1 MTNRKKT
8 PSWLP
13 VLILASLGISI
24 GPHQVLTR
32 TSEVSRA
39 LSPVLSSYEVIRMA
53 PGEIEQQVRTTGELR
68 LRFDETDFYF
78 NLEPHDMRAPNYQA
92 VEIGPG
98 GVRWTLPPQPV
109 HTFKGV
115 LAGREDTQGRF
126 NLTDSG
132 VEGVVYAP
140 EGWVYV
146 EPLRNY
152 LPSAPAGELVVYRH
166 SDIKPGEALKCGVS
180 LPKRL
185 QQGVEQVTAQVE
197 AATPTKYEFD
207 IATEADY
214 EYVQALGGSVAAN
227 REIEGILNQVE
238 GVYQSELLLQLRI
251 SYQNAWGIADDPY
264 TATNARDLLREF
276 TEYWNANYL
285 HKQDY
290 DLAHLWTARE
300 RDDRSVGGIAWNRAV
315 CSFRTFSYGL
325 STRQAGVPGKYVT
338 PAHEI
343 GHNFGATHPDE
354 VDPPV
359 SICINT
365 AMGGTIWG
373 GGNKQLTFCQFS
385 RDQIAEHVSGNNS
398 CLGAQDISLRPP
410 TGLSATV
417 TSNSRIRLDWQDN
430 SNDEMGF
437 ILQARNQASGY
448 WFEVGTTAAD
458 VETFLSGSLFPGT
471 TYVFRVQAFN
481 DMQTSAFSNHAVAMT
496 PAGTQP
502 VAEWRID
509 TIAGRTDNDGDNGP
523 ALRARLADA
532 TDVALDRSGNVYI
545 ADPELNTVRRVD
557 TTGTVTTVAGTGE
570 RGYGGDGGRAVEAQL
585 NGPIGVAV
593 DADGNLYFS
602 DIGNDRVRRVD
613 TRGIITTVA
622 GTGEEGYSG
631 DGGPSVEAQLSAPRG
646 LAVDSSGNLF
656 IADTGNHAIR
666 RVDTTGTITTV
677 AGTGVRG
684 NSGDGGPA
692 VEALLNT
699 PRGIAVDGAGNL
711 FIADTRTYTVRR
723 VDTAGIITT
732 IAGTG
737 EAGYSGDGGPA
748 VSAQLSAPY
757 RVAVDVAGNLLI
769 ADTWNHRV
777 RRVDTTGT
785 ITTVAGIGGIGINN
799 EGAYSGD
806 GGPAVEAL
814 LNIPIGIAVDGAG
827 NLYIA
832 DNGNGRIRR
841 VDTAGIITTI
851 AGIGEN
857 SHSGDGGP
865 AVEALLNLPRGIA
878 VDGTGNLYI
887 ADTGNHR
894 IRRVDTAGIIT
905 SIAGTGEAGYGGDG
919 GPAVEA
925 LLNSPRGIAVD
936 GAGNLFIA
944 DYENSRIR
952 RVDSM
957 GIITTVAGSGN
968 SGGSTED
975 GQLAVDAGLSS
986 LHDVAVDGSGNVY
999 IAEPGHD
1006 QILRVDANGVITTV
1020 AGVGYIRAYIL
1031 GLEDFSGD
1039 GGPAV
1044 EASLSSP
1051 YGVAVDNSGDVFL
1064 ADTWNH
1070 RIRRV
1075 DSSGIITT
1083 VAGIGDGR
1091 FRRYN
1096 GPADLAG
1103 LSRPRDVS
1111 LDGASNVYIADS
1123 GYNSIRRVDSS
1134 GIITTIAGN
1143 ERTGFYGDGGPA
1155 VEAHLNDPQAV
1166 AVDSSGNVYIADTR
1180 NHRIRVLTHPPQ
1192 APTRLT
1198 ATAVSSSRIDLAWQ
1212 DTSTN
1217 EKGFRI
1223 ERRVGGT
1230 GDWVEIG
1237 TVATN
1242 VTTFLDEGLGP
1253 LTTHHY
1259 RVRVFNI
1266 TGASVLSNEAM
1277 ATTLEALS
1285 PTMTQ
1290 FTPTSGP
1297 VGTRVTLTGTKLFEA
1312 TSIEFNG
1319 VSALEFEIVSGTRIE
1334 VIVPPGATSG
1344 PISVVAPG
1352 GTAVS
1357 AEYFTVTTGIG
1368 SRLFVPIVL
1377 RAPGRTPGS
1386 FFTSELTLTN
1396 RGSTAAN
1403 IHYTYRASFG
1413 GGSGTAVDSL
1423 GPGRQRIV
1431 PDAIAYLT
1439 SLGVPIGEGAAGG
1452 TLVVEFSNLSSQS
1465 DAAVTVRTSTPVEDG
1480 GGQAGLA
1487 YYGINQE
1494 ELLTGPVVIAGL
1506 RQNRMDRSNVAL
1518 QNAGAAGEGEIT
1530 LRVTV
1535 YSGDPETSWSFMPP
1549 DLTLAPGG
1557 FHQYNRILA
1566 EAGFE
1571 NGYVKVERVSGTAA
1585 YYAYGVI
1592 NDNFNSDGS
1601 FVFPVTESSLVG
1613 TSSQTLPVI
1622 VETRDFTSELTVTNF
1637 SDRARTLDLR
1647 FVADAIETDGAA
1659 TFSLTLQA
1667 GEQSI
1672 LPNLVDHLRGQEV
1685 AGIGPAGRA
1694 FAGAPFARVSEGDMS
1709 GIVIGART
1717 GSPGGGGQYGVFYNA
1732 VPDGSAST
1740 GSAWIYGLQQNA
1752 TNRSNLA
1759 LVNTG
1764 EVDEGDSLFSLD
1776 IYDGETGRLVKTV
1789 TTKAI
1794 PARGWHQ
1801 INSILGDYARG
1812 TQQGYVRIRKL
1823 SGSNPFLAYGVI
1835 NDGGAPGERSGDGTF
1850 LPSQ

>member
-1 MTNRKKT
+1 M
-8 PSWLP
+8 
-13 VLILASLGISI
+13 
-24 GPHQVLTR
+24 
-32 TSEVSRA
+32 
-39 LSPVLSSYEVIRMA
+39 
-53 PGEIEQQVRTTGELR
+53 
-68 LRFDETDFYF
+68 
-78 NLEPHDMRAPNYQA
+78 
-92 VEIGPG
+92 
-98 GVRWTLPPQPV
+98 
-109 HTFKGV
+109 
-115 LAGREDTQGRF
+115 
-126 NLTDSG
+126 
-132 VEGVVYAP
+132 
-140 EGWVYV
+140 
-146 EPLRNY
+146 
-152 LPSAPAGELVVYRH
+152 
-166 SDIKPGEALKCGVS
+166 
-180 LPKRL
+180 
-185 QQGVEQVTAQVE
+185 
-197 AATPTKYEFD
+197 
-207 IATEADY
+207 
-214 EYVQALGGSVAAN
+214 
-227 REIEGILNQVE
+227 
-238 GVYQSELLLQLRI
+238 
-251 SYQNAWGIADDPY
+251 
-264 TATNARDLLREF
+264 
-276 TEYWNANYL
+276 
-285 HKQDY
+285 
-290 DLAHLWTARE
+290 
-300 RDDRSVGGIAWNRAV
+300 
-315 CSFRTFSYGL
+315 
-325 STRQAGVPGKYVT
+325 
-338 PAHEI
+338 
-343 GHNFGATHPDE
+343 
-354 VDPPV
+354 
-359 SICINT
+359 
-365 AMGGTIWG
+365 
-373 GGNKQLTFCQFS
+373 TFCQFS

-417 TSNSRIRLDWQDN
+417 TSNARIRLDWQDN

-458 VETFLSGSLFPGT
+458 VETFSSGSLFPGT

-509 TIAGRTDNDGDNGP
+509 TIAGGTDNDGDNGP

-570 RGYGGDGGRAVEAQL
+570 RGYGGDGGLAVEAQL

-631 DGGPSVEAQLSAPRG
+631 DNGPAVEAQLSAPRG

-656 IADTGNHAIR
+656 IADSRTSTVR

-684 NSGDGGPA
+684 YSGDGGRA
-692 VEALLNT
+692 VEARLNT
-699 PRGIAVDGAGNL
+699 PRGIAVDGSGNL
-711 FIADTRTYTVRR
+711 FIADSRTYTIRR

-737 EAGYSGDGGPA
+737 QQGYSGDGGPA

-957 GIITTVAGSGN
+957 GIITTVAGVEH
-968 SGGSTED
+968 SGGSTGN
-975 GQLAVDAGLSS
+975 GQPTGETLLSGG
-986 LHDVAVDGSGNVY
+986 HDVAVDGSGNVY
-999 IAEPGHD
+999 VAVTHD
-1006 QILRVDANGVITTV
+1006 NRVRRVDVNGVITTV
-1020 AGVGYIRAYIL
+1020 AGIGHIREYIL

-1075 DSSGIITT
+1075 DSLGIITT

-1091 FRRYN
+1091 FRRDS
-1096 GPADLAG
+1096 GPAVLAG
-1103 LSRPRDVS
+1103 LSGPRDVS
-1111 LDGASNVYIADS
+1111 VDGAGNVYIADS

-1134 GIITTIAGN
+1134 GIITTIAGT
-1143 ERTGFYGDGGPA
+1143 ERPGFYGDGGPA

-1180 NHRIRVLTHPPQ
+1180 NHRIRVLTRLPRPPG
-1192 APTRLT
+1192 RLT
-1198 ATAVSSSRIDLAWQ
+1198 ATAVSFSEINLAWRDNTSDEAGFLVQRRVDGSSR
-1212 DTSTN
+1212 
-1217 EKGFRI
+1217 
-1223 ERRVGGT
+1223 
-1230 GDWVEIG
+1230 WVEIG
-1237 TVATN
+1237 T
-1242 VTTFLDEGLGP
+1242 TTANTTTYSDEGLEP
-1253 LTTHHY
+1253 LTTYHY
-1259 RVRVFNI
+1259 RVRAFNN
-1266 TGASVLSNEAM
+1266 AESSYFSNEAQ
-1277 ATTLEALS
+1277 ATTLEVLPPTLTRFS
-1285 PTMTQ
+1285 PTT
-1290 FTPTSGP
+1290 GP
-1297 VGTRVTLTGTKLFEA
+1297 PGTRVTLTGTHFLGA
-1312 TSIEFNG
+1312 TAVTFNG
-1319 VSALEFEIVSGTRIE
+1319 VSTPRFEVVSGRNIRAF
-1334 VIVPPGATSG
+1334 VPPGATSG
-1344 PISVVAPG
+1344 PIRVVTPG

-1357 AEYFTVTTGIG
+1357 TDPFTVTKGGIQ

-1377 RAPGRTPGS
+1377 RSQGRTPGS

-1396 RGSTAAN
+1396 RGTTTAG
-1403 IHYTYRASFG
+1403 IRYTYSASFG

-1423 GPGRQRIV
+1423 ESGRQRVV
-1431 PDAIAYLT
+1431 PDAITYLT
-1439 SLGVPIGEGAAGG
+1439 SLGVPIGEDAAGG
-1452 TLVVEFSNLSSQS
+1452 TLVVDFSNLSSTS

-1487 YYGINQE
+1487 YLGVTLE
-1494 ELLTGPVVIAGL
+1494 DLLTGTSVIAGL
-1506 RQNRMDRSNVAL
+1506 RQNRMDRSNVAV
-1518 QNAGAAGEGEIT
+1518 QNAGDPSDGAIT
-1530 LRVTV
+1530 LRATV
-1535 YSGDPETSWSFMPP
+1535 YSGDPEAPGSLVLPELSLP
-1549 DLTLAPGG
+1549 PGG
-1557 FHQYNRILA
+1557 FHQYNGILT

-1571 NGYVKVERVSGTAA
+1571 NGYVKVERMSGTAA

-1659 TFSLTLQA
+1659 SFSLTLQA

-1672 LPNLVDHLRGQEV
+1672 LPNLVDHLRRQGV
-1685 AGIGPAGRA
+1685 DGLGGANRA
-1694 FAGAPFARVSEGDMS
+1694 FAGALFTRVSEGDMS

-1764 EVDEGDSLFSLD
+1764 EADASDSTFEID
-1776 IYDGETGRLVKTV
+1776 IYDGETDRLVKTV

-1801 INSILGDYARG
+1801 INGILGAYARG
-1812 TQQGYVRIRKL
+1812 TRQGYVQIQRL
-1823 SGSNPFLAYGVI
+1823 SGNNPFLAYGVI
-1835 NDGGAPGERSGDGTF
+1835 NDGGAPGERSGDGAF
-1850 LPSQ
+1850 LTSQ